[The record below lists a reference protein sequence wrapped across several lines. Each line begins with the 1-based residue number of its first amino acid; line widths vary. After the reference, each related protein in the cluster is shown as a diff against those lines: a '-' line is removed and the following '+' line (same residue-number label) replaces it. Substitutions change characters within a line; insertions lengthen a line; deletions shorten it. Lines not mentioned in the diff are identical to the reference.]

1 MANLDVG
8 VFGAAGKMGAIT
20 CQAINN
26 SDSMTL
32 CLGVDSNQVGT
43 LIPNTSL
50 QIQGT
55 VESLEGIDVMV
66 DFTVA
71 EAAMENLKLA
81 AQAGVRYSI
90 DKPGKY
96 IDSNIVGF
104 GNLLESLRISNVE
117 HFLYAKLLYLIQLL

>member
-1 MANLDVG
+1 MANLNVG

-71 EAAMENLKLA
+71 EAAMGNLKLA
-81 AQAGVRYSI
+81 AQAGVHAV
-90 DKPGKY
+90 
-96 IDSNIVGF
+96 VGTSGINEEHVAELTKIF
-104 GNLLESLRISNVE
+104 TLSLI
-117 HFLYAKLLYLIQLL
+117 HI

>member
-26 SDSMTL
+26 GDSMTL

-81 AQAGVRYSI
+81 AQAGNQM
-90 DKPGKY
+90 P
-96 IDSNIVGF
+96 
-104 GNLLESLRISNVE
+104 
-117 HFLYAKLLYLIQLL
+117 